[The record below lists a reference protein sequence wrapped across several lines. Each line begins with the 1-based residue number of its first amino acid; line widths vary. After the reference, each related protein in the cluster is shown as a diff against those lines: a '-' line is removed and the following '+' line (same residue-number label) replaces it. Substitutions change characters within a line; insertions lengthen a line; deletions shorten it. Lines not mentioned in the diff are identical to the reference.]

1 MICLNEAKVK
11 YFIYSILIQAKCW
24 ERLNSG
30 QKWRTGDKMVGWH
43 HWLNGH
49 EFKQTPG
56 AGEGQGSLVWCSLWG
71 HKESDITEKLNKK
84 NNSYI
89 KNSSFIQLLSF
100 SVFTKLWNYHCYS
113 NSRIFS
119 PPPKKA
125 PPPLGPLRLWQ
136 PPTNFLS
143 LWILL
148 LGTFHTNM

>member
-30 QKWRTGDKMVGWH
+30 EKWRTGDKMVGWH
-43 HWLNGH
+43 HWLNGN

-56 AGEGQGSLVWCSLWG
+56 DGEGQGSLVWCSPWG
-71 HKESDITEKLNKK
+71 PKNQTSLRNWTIK

-89 KNSSFIQLLSF
+89 KNSSFIQFLSF
-100 SVFTKLWNYHCYS
+100 SVFTKLWNS

-125 PPPLGPLRLWQ
+125 PPPFGPLRPWQ
-136 PPTNFLS
+136 PPTKFLS

-148 LGTFHTNM
+148 RGTFHTNM